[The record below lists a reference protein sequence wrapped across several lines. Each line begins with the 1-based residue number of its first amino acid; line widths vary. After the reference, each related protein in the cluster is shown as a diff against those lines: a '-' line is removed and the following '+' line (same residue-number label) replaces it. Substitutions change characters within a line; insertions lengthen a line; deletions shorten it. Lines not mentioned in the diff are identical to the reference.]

1 MTDLEIKEYAIRF
14 RTAIEAAR
22 DAGEFDHQKRNQ
34 YEPMV
39 KFPHDCCD
47 DTVVLF
53 IHYLY
58 HEFGE
63 DSMEVIGS
71 YFSEQLGCT
80 CKHYWQMFEGWVV
93 DLTGDQFENDSDI
106 KIKSIPVYVG
116 PRGDFHNQFDI
127 VQSKRSRGI
136 ECLGIDS
143 HERMYKLYASIMKH
157 MI

>member
-1 MTDLEIKEYAIRF
+1 MTYKEVKEYAIRF
-14 RTAIEAAR
+14 RTAIVAAR
-22 DAGEFDHQKRNQ
+22 DAGEFDPQKTNQ
-34 YEPMV
+34 YEAMV
-39 KFPHDCCD
+39 EFPYDCCD

-63 DSMEVIGS
+63 DSLEVKGS
-71 YFSEQLGCT
+71 YYSKRLGCT
-80 CKHYWQMFEGWVV
+80 CKHYWQVFEDWVV

-106 KIKSIPVYVG
+106 IIKSIPVYVG
-116 PRGDFHNQFDI
+116 PMGAFHKQFEI
-127 VQSKRSRGI
+127 VQSKHSCGI

-143 HERMYKLYASIMKH
+143 HVRMYKLYESIMKY